1 MEPSGD
7 THGSNLTPG
16 VIYAAFRAVVLSLLV
31 FGVVWRDI
39 LVVKT
44 DCVGTGYLWFLVERQ
59 LPIQQ

>member
-7 THGSNLTPG
+7 THGSNSTPG
-16 VIYAAFRAVVLSLLV
+16 VMCVAFEAVVLSLLV
-31 FGVVWRDI
+31 FGIVWRDI

-44 DCVGTGYLWFLVERQ
+44 DCVGPGYLWFPVEIQ